1 MACRPPSSI
10 HWITPL
16 PPIADGGPW
25 PQEHCGAAWPN
36 PNRTATTE
44 KRTAVAVSPDSRNK
58 WLSNSSRKVW
68 VMLRRPSQKTVSQ
81 LYNVQALACPDTKA
95 NHISQHVASRSQ
107 REVNDPTIT
116 SSGKRPGA
124 VMKSLE
130 CDGAAPPAQDD
141 DACKRGMGR
150 SNGVKFG
157 ESEIQAELRRTAS
170 ASLPTSWGLLHRL

>member
-1 MACRPPSSI
+1 MAQPQPNSHHRK
-10 HWITPL
+10 
-16 PPIADGGPW
+16 ADCSCGFPRFTEQMAVKQQ
-25 PQEHCGAAWPN
+25 QESLGNA
-36 PNRTATTE
+36 
-44 KRTAVAVSPDSRNK
+44 SP
-58 WLSNSSRKVW
+58 
-68 VMLRRPSQKTVSQ
+68 PSQKTVSQ

-170 ASLPTSWGLLHRL
+170 ASLPTSWGLLQGFEQLVLPAPPLPLDKA